1 MDDFFGMGLYQ
12 SNFRFEGALPDLDA
26 VRAEACHRL
35 GDANGI
41 EGLELEGQTVV
52 ARSMFDPFTHP
63 VVCAILQEM
72 GGRPVDIR
80 DGHLIASEV
89 PAWAHK
95 PIREMAWRDR
105 MAIRYRWWAWLFGTM
120 RLRSPRA

>member
-1 MDDFFGMGLYQ
+1 MGLYQ

-26 VRAEACHRL
+26 VRAEAHRRL
-35 GDANGI
+35 GGTYGI
-41 EGLELEGQTVV
+41 EALELEGQTVV
-52 ARSMFDPFTHP
+52 ARSMLDPFTHP
-63 VVCAILQEM
+63 VVCAILQEV
-72 GGRPVDIR
+72 GGRPVDIC
-80 DGHLIASEV
+80 DGQPIASEV

-120 RLRSPRA
+120 RPR